1 MLDPDHYVIC
11 PMPECGEALVLDW
24 NLTLTLDP
32 TYLDP
37 AGGIAHLATVDAH
50 TSSWQVSCTGGHVL
64 LLPGSLGCP
73 CEPAELRPDC
83 PHNLSDYDWSE
94 DSRTFQAHDMQ
105 RLRDVLA
112 RLGSPEATEKGRS
125 DG

>member
-11 PMPECGEALVLDW
+11 PMPECGEALLLDW

-32 TYLDP
+32 LHLDP
-37 AGGIAHLATVDAH
+37 AGDGDLSAKDAH
-50 TSSWQVSCTGGHVL
+50 ASSWQVGCVGGHVL
-64 LLPGSLGCP
+64 LLPGPLGCP

-83 PHNLSDYDWSE
+83 PHDMGDYDWSE

-112 RLGSPEATEKGRS
+112 VLADNQNGEG